1 MCIKEIATVPIS
13 LLSKLIRITI
23 TVRDMVTGDTLPVI
37 VTTAQPPPL
46 ELHPGTNTF
55 DEGTKP
61 QTPNPKPQTP
71 TRDAGHLTVT
81 LDNVPVDENV
91 CCVAEIA
98 DASSP
103 SPSLLFWC
111 CLPIYEKNNPLPT
124 PKASRPPTSASVKE
138 ITKAAALSR
147 RPLLLLKSASSR

>member
-13 LLSKLIRITI
+13 LLSKLLRITI
-23 TVRDMVTGDTLPVI
+23 TVRDMVSGDTLPVI
-37 VTTAQPPPL
+37 VTTAQPAPL

-55 DEGTKP
+55 DEGINPHTL
-61 QTPNPKPQTP
+61 NPKPQTP
-71 TRDAGHLTVT
+71 TRDAGHVSVT

-91 CCVAEIA
+91 CCVVEIT

-103 SPSLLFWC
+103 ALLSWC

-147 RPLLLLKSASSR
+147 RTLLLLKSASSR

>member
-1 MCIKEIATVPIS
+1 M
-13 LLSKLIRITI
+13 
-23 TVRDMVTGDTLPVI
+23 
-37 VTTAQPPPL
+37 
-46 ELHPGTNTF
+46 
-55 DEGTKP
+55 
-61 QTPNPKPQTP
+61 
-71 TRDAGHLTVT
+71 TVT

-91 CCVAEIA
+91 CCVVEIT

-103 SPSLLFWC
+103 ALLSWC
-111 CLPIYEKNNPLPT
+111 CLPIYEKNNPLPLPT